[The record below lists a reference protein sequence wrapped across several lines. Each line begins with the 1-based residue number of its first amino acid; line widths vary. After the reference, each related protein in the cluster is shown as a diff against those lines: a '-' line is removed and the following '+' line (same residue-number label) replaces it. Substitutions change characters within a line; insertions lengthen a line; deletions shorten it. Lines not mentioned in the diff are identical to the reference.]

1 MRKLHWDATPGLA
14 DVENTIWG
22 TVEEGAH
29 MEFDMKDF
37 EDTFST
43 SRKAAKAKPKASSHK
58 PTVVRLAEAKRA
70 QQIEIGLSRFGLSSA
85 AIRAAIEKSD
95 TTNMTG
101 EMLERIGDFAPD
113 KQELRKIKV

>member
-1 MRKLHWDATPGLA
+1 MLKYVLSRHADKPLVRPRRYLSPYKMHLPSPGGGAPLKAKGPRLRKLHWDATPGLA

-43 SRKAAKAKPKASSHK
+43 SRKAAKAKPKAQN
-58 PTVVRLAEAKRA
+58 PA
-70 QQIEIGLSRFGLSSA
+70 
-85 AIRAAIEKSD
+85 
-95 TTNMTG
+95 N
-101 EMLERIGDFAPD
+101 
-113 KQELRKIKV
+113 